1 MQSTTEIRTYR
12 VTWAIDVE
20 ATSAN
25 GAALDVARDY
35 LQAGHTA
42 TVFNVAKRWREVPLY
57 SDPVEVDTASAT
69 EAEDRAAAWDK
80 LHTDLDEASL
90 TSDYERAD
98 VLAHIAHNLAAL
110 VPPAALRAAIDCAVG
125 ASLICLEPSSGQDK
139 ADDLR
144 RMMEGAQ

>member
-1 MQSTTEIRTYR
+1 MQNTTEIRT
-12 VTWAIDVE
+12 WAVSWSIDLE
-20 ATSAN
+20 AASAEQ
-25 GAALDVARDY
+25 AAAIAARDY

-42 TVFNVAKRWREVPLY
+42 TVFDIKPRSGVWGE
-57 SDPVEVDTASAT
+57 PVEVDTASDT
-69 EAEDRAAAWDK
+69 DDDRAAAWDK

-110 VPPAALRAAIDCAVG
+110 LPPAALKAAIDCAVG

-139 ADDLR
+139 ADELR
-144 RMMEGAQ
+144 RMMEGQI